1 MATLKDIRR
10 RIGSV
15 KSTQKITRAMKMVA
29 AAKLRK
35 AQEKAENFR
44 AYADLSASILIEVA
58 AGATA
63 EDHPLLERRPEPSR
77 SLLLV
82 IGADRGLCGGF
93 NSNLNRDVLALLKE
107 TAARGELVPEL
118 DIIGRKPKEF
128 FARRDAVVRQ
138 FHAGVYDSPD
148 YGTAARIARELSGSY
163 EAGEIDRIDLEFN
176 EMVSM
181 VSQKPVRRP
190 LLPIALPERTDDDG
204 PDQGLR
210 PVGFI
215 FEPGRRELLAR
226 LLPLYVEVQIYRA
239 LLESIAA
246 EQAARMTA
254 MDNATNNA
262 ADMIEHLTLV
272 YNRAR
277 QSAITSEL
285 MDIVGG
291 AEALGE

>member
-35 AQEKAENFR
+35 AQEKAEAFR
-44 AYADLSASILIEVA
+44 AYADLSASILAEVA

-63 EDHPLLERRPEPSR
+63 EDHPLLEQRPEPR
-77 SLLLV
+77 RALLLV

-93 NSNLNRDVLALLKE
+93 NSNLNRDVLALLGE
-107 TAARGELVPEL
+107 TAARGGLVPEL
-118 DIIGRKPKEF
+118 DLIGRKPRDF
-128 FARRDAVVRQ
+128 FARRDAVVRR
-138 FHAGVYDSPD
+138 FHAGVYDAPD
-148 YGTAARIARELSGSY
+148 YGTAARIARELSACY
-163 EAGEIDRIDLEFN
+163 ESGELDRIDLEFN
-176 EMVSM
+176 EMISM
-181 VSQKPVRRP
+181 VSQKPVRKP
-190 LLPIALPERTDDDG
+190 LLPIALPEKAAEDAPG
-204 PDQGLR
+204 QSLG

-215 FEPGRRELLAR
+215 FEPGRRELLGR

-262 ADMIEHLTLV
+262 SDMIEHLTLV

>member
-35 AQEKAENFR
+35 AQEKAEAFR
-44 AYADLSASILIEVA
+44 AYADLSASILAEVA

-63 EDHPLLERRPEPSR
+63 EDHPLLERRPEPR
-77 SLLLV
+77 RALLLV

-93 NSNLNRDVLALLKE
+93 NSNLNRDVFAMLAE
-107 TAARGELVPEL
+107 TAARGEIVPEL
-118 DIIGRKPKEF
+118 DLIGRKPRDF
-128 FARRDAVVRQ
+128 FARRDAVVRR
-138 FHAGVYDSPD
+138 FHAEVYDAPD
-148 YGTAARIARELSGSY
+148 YGTAARIARELSAAY
-163 EAGEIDRIDLEFN
+163 ETGEFDRIDLEFN
-176 EMVSM
+176 EMISM
-181 VSQKPVRRP
+181 VSQKPTRKP
-190 LLPIALPERTDDDG
+190 LLPIALPEKTNDDATG
-204 PDQGLR
+204 GGLR
-210 PVGFI
+210 PAGFI
-215 FEPGRRELLAR
+215 FEPGRRELLGR
-226 LLPLYVEVQIYRA
+226 LLPLYVEVQVFRA

-262 ADMIEHLTLV
+262 ADMIDHLTLV

>member
-35 AQEKAENFR
+35 AQDRAEAFR
-44 AYADLSASILIEVA
+44 AYADLSASILAEVA
-58 AGATA
+58 AGSTA
-63 EDHPLLERRPEPSR
+63 EDHPLLERRDEPR
-77 SLLLV
+77 RALVLV

-93 NSNLNRDVLALLKE
+93 NSNLNREILCRLKD
-107 TAARGELVPEL
+107 AAGGGGLVPEL
-118 DIIGRKPKEF
+118 DLIGRKPRDF
-128 FARRDAVVRQ
+128 FARRDAVVRK
-138 FHAGVYDSPD
+138 FHAGVYDAPD
-148 YGTAARIARELSGSY
+148 YGTAARIARELSASY
-163 EAGEIDRIDLEFN
+163 EAGELDRIDLAFN
-176 EMVSM
+176 ELVSM
-181 VSQKPVRRP
+181 VSQKPVVKP
-190 LLPIALPERTDDDG
+190 LLPIALPEKTDEGGGD
-204 PDQGLR
+204 GLR
-210 PVGFI
+210 PAGFV
-215 FEPGRRELLAR
+215 FEPGRRELLGR
-226 LLPLYVEVQIYRA
+226 LLPLYVEVQIFRA

-246 EQAARMTA
+246 EHAARMTA

-262 ADMIEHLTLV
+262 SDMIEHLTLV